1 MRNHSASIGRYKSI
15 TIQENTQRSWSVQ
28 CLCFSTTGTDSVDC
42 FFASAQKN
50 KIFFLTE
57 LGNHYLIIPFSGKLL
72 TFVKAYLCDWQLLIK
87 LTGNKTR
94 SILFWCLSSYSYGV
108 SFAIGN
114 LPFCNKMFYFP
125 FKLFVRFA
133 KDKRLCRCVTCFVK
147 WRIYT
152 WWLSFPFISKCLM
165 VNGNEECLLQFEIN
179 CERVLVQ
186 PYERKISNNSS
197 SKPLARVRSQL
208 VYILN
213 TVGELEFGLISTLN
227 VRDQFTV
234 AVKVLMN

>member
-87 LTGNKTR
+87 LGQSFFGAYPRTVMVWVLQLETSPFVIR
-94 SILFWCLSSYSYGV
+94 CSIFLL
-108 SFAIGN
+108 
-114 LPFCNKMFYFP
+114 
-125 FKLFVRFA
+125 KLFVRFA